1 MNILLWIL
9 QVLLAALFLWH
20 GWLLLAPP
28 AELLEIMNA
37 NLGQGF
43 RLFLG
48 AAEVLASA
56 GLILPG
62 VLRIMPWLIPVTSAG
77 LMIVMSSATAYHFYR
92 NENSSAIT
100 TAVIFLIVTFVAY
113 RRWKVNPIL
122 PKAEKSR

>member
-9 QVLLAALFLWH
+9 QVLSAALFLWH

-62 VLRIMPWLIPVTSAG
+62 VLRTMTWLIPLTSAC
-77 LMIVMSSATAYHFYR
+77 L
-92 NENSSAIT
+92 
-100 TAVIFLIVTFVAY
+100 L
-113 RRWKVNPIL
+113 
-122 PKAEKSR
+122 